1 MVSMTNKGWEKAAK
15 TAERFFCHT
24 CSVTGFEKRQNA
36 FLQTEAVEVEKG
48 TFPARAVW
56 ENNDI
61 NTERILADVEKQG
74 ILLYPRDQSITAG
87 DWLTIRYEDGTEETA
102 EAGESIYYRTHRACM
117 IFRKKKA

>member
-1 MVSMTNKGWEKAAK
+1 MSMTNKGWEKAAK

-48 TFPARAVW
+48 SFPARAVW

-61 NTERILADVEKQG
+61 DTERILTDVEKQG
-74 ILLYPRDQSITAG
+74 VLLYPKDQSITAG
-87 DWLTIRYEDGTEETA
+87 DRLVIRYEDGTEETA
-102 EAGESIYYRTHRACM
+102 EAGESIYYRTHRACV